1 MIKERITFA
10 EMKICID
17 EVTDLCFP
25 NGEYLPYMKD
35 FAIWYVLMAH
45 FTNWVKPE
53 MSLDQKYSKT
63 LDFTLREELFQN
75 IQVTSIYET
84 MENTIETKRQKE
96 VQAEAHNTKLNKLIE
111 EIFEKLDNPETVELL
126 SKWGEEIGVKEN
138 EQTN

>member
-1 MIKERITFA
+1 ME
-10 EMKICID
+10 
-17 EVTDLCFP
+17 
-25 NGEYLPYMKD
+25 
-35 FAIWYVLMAH
+35 H

-96 VQAEAHNTKLNKLIE
+96 VQAEAHNTKLNKIIE

-138 EQTN
+138 EQTD